1 VQEAEE
7 KGEESKKADGQE
19 AALERRG
26 DSKAK
31 QKEDEKDKRDEG
43 EEEEEEDATDLE
55 LQQKIGELVTSMVEG
70 GGAQDDPL
78 KISFLDFACDPLPC
92 VVVTL
97 LLLEQETPFLVCGA
111 F

>member
-1 VQEAEE
+1 MQEAEE

-19 AALERRG
+19 AALKRRG

-31 QKEDEKDKRDEG
+31 QKEDEKDKRDKG
-43 EEEEEEDATDLE
+43 EEEEEDATDLE

-97 LLLEQETPFLVCGA
+97 LLLQQETPFFVCGA